1 LKYLVTSD
9 LHGKYEAYERFSS
22 MLERDDYDAGIIAG
36 DLLDDGVPDEEL
48 PEIFANTDLSPDD
61 FLPELALET
70 ESRDEYMQRQIAR
83 LHSPYD
89 PFVRANQYKED
100 KLRRILC
107 RSGKSIF
114 LVLGNHDLTPW
125 ADGACIV
132 NLHMKRHKHGAL
144 NLVGYR
150 WTAMERSPEDR
161 AGDATEL
168 ARLIDAKTILVTHDP
183 PHGIL
188 DLGSYGFKEHTP
200 LSNEYGPIGS
210 HELRAMIDASRPMF
224 HIFGHVHSQF
234 GVEGNCINA
243 SYPYQRKFVSLDTD
257 SGKIEF
263 IETV

>member
-1 LKYLVTSD
+1 
-9 LHGKYEAYERFSS
+9 
-22 MLERDDYDAGIIAG
+22 
-36 DLLDDGVPDEEL
+36 
-48 PEIFANTDLSPDD
+48 
-61 FLPELALET
+61 
-70 ESRDEYMQRQIAR
+70 
-83 LHSPYD
+83 
-89 PFVRANQYKED
+89 VRANQYKED

-107 RSGKSIF
+107 RSGKPIF

-150 WTAMERSPEDR
+150 WTAMERSPGDR

-210 HELRAMIDASRPMF
+210 PELRAMIDASRPMF